1 MFVKGQL
8 NADLFCKLE
17 TVHILRPPTQRRPLA
32 WSQSIFITKRWERV
46 LIREW
51 WRESTELSLPG
62 VGGIDVRVIAPQCVS
77 D

>member
-1 MFVKGQL
+1 MLGM
-8 NADLFCKLE
+8 DI
-17 TVHILRPPTQRRPLA
+17 VHSLRPPRHGGRPLA

>member
-1 MFVKGQL
+1 ML
-8 NADLFCKLE
+8 TDADLFCKLE
-17 TVHILRPPTQRRPLA
+17 TVHNWRPPTQRRPLA

-51 WRESTELSLPG
+51 WRDSTELSLPG